1 MWNNND
7 MLSLDRHI
15 GSLKYIIP
23 TIQILSLMKE
33 VEKWLSMNDCGAII
47 YGRSRVGKTR
57 AITYISEELRNNFGA
72 ELPIYVYCATDY
84 PATQKTF
91 YSSLLTVM
99 KHEDPHRGTAVQ
111 LRQRLVN
118 RIIVNAIGTK
128 YRRAVLFV
136 DEAYLLTEKEYIWLI
151 DIYNELYNNDIL
163 LTVFLV
169 GTPELKEQK
178 ISFMRTGKEQ
188 IIQRFMTNEYEFHG
202 IRNLKEMMACLDFMD
217 EEIYI
222 PNTGEKVILSKYFF
236 PLAYEDG
243 IRLIDYAG
251 DIYSAFREL
260 QMKYNVKSNEI
271 LMKHFVDAVLYCMKM
286 YGIHGKAHY
295 KPVKEEWTDAIL
307 NIGFIYNQLSGDKL

>member
-99 KHEDPHRGTAVQ
+99 KHEDAHKGTAVQ

-217 EEIYI
+217 EEICI
-222 PNTGEKVILSKYFF
+222 PNTAEKIILSKYFF
-236 PLAYEDG
+236 PLAYKDG
-243 IRLIDYAG
+243 IRLIDYATE
-251 DIYSAFREL
+251 IYSAFREL

-271 LMKHFVDAVLYCMKM
+271 LMKHFVDAVLYCMKL
-286 YGIHGKAHY
+286 YGVHGKAHY
-295 KPVKEEWTDAIL
+295 KPEKEEWKDAIL
-307 NIGFIYNQLSGDKL
+307 NIGFISNQLSGDKL

>member
-7 MLSLDRHI
+7 MLSLYRHI

-217 EEIYI
+217 EEICI
-222 PNTGEKVILSKYFF
+222 PNTAEKIILSKYFF
-236 PLAYEDG
+236 PLAYKDG
-243 IRLIDYAG
+243 IRLIDYATE
-251 DIYSAFREL
+251 IYSAFREL

-307 NIGFIYNQLSGDKL
+307 NIGFIYNQLSGDQL

>member
-7 MLSLDRHI
+7 LLSLDRHI

-99 KHEDPHRGTAVQ
+99 KHEDAHKGTAVQ

-217 EEIYI
+217 EEICI
-222 PNTGEKVILSKYFF
+222 PNTAEKIILSKYFF
-236 PLAYEDG
+236 PLAYKDG
-243 IRLIDYAG
+243 IRLIDYATE
-251 DIYSAFREL
+251 IYSAFREL

-271 LMKHFVDAVLYCMKM
+271 LMKHFVDAVLYCMKL
-286 YGIHGKAHY
+286 YGVHGKAHY
-295 KPVKEEWTDAIL
+295 KPEKEEWKDAIL
-307 NIGFIYNQLSGDKL
+307 NIGFISNQLSGDKL